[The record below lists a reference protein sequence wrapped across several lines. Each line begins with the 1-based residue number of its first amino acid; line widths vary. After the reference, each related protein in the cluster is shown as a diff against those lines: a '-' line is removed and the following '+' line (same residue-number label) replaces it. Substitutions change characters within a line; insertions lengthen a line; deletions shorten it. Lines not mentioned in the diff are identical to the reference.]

1 MVTLSYC
8 GFIKCVVHRAFEE
21 KQQWQRLWSAM
32 IYSLRCTGFLPPVYI
47 TRSALQ
53 AVVGDTERCVM
64 EAVQWI
70 ESCDQEQ
77 LYNQED
83 KVRNLCH
90 HWISGLHFTK
100 ESTTNSKILYISRK
114 ELPNVQSFNK
124 SILSGHIHL
133 PFEYFT
139 CIMMYHSLFDK

>member
-100 ESTTNSKILYISRK
+100 ESTTNSKILYISWK
-114 ELPNVQSFNK
+114 ELYCPKFQQ
-124 SILSGHIHL
+124 ILTN
-133 PFEYFT
+133 PFFLDIFT
-139 CIMMYHSLFDK
+139 CYLNISFFRW